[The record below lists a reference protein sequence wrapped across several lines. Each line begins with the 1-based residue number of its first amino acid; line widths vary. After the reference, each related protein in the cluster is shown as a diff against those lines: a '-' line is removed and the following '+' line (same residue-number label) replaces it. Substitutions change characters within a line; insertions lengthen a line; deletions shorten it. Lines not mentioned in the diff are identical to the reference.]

1 MIKVNREE
9 QEIQTAFFEW
19 AKWQESRFP
28 ELRLMHHIPNGGK
41 RSKVEAAIFKGIG
54 VKSGVPDVFLPT
66 PRGIYHG
73 LYIEF
78 KARNG
83 RPSKDQEKFIE
94 SLQEAGYFTCVCDAL
109 DKAIKITRQYLN
121 LPEVNMLYLL
131 MNKYGEN
138 TVEKCMLK
146 EGM

>member
-1 MIKVNREE
+1 MKREE

-19 AKWQESRFP
+19 AKWQEGRYP

-41 RSKVEAAIFKGIG
+41 RSKVEAAIFKGMG
-54 VKSGVPDVFLPT
+54 VKSGVPDVFLPA

-78 KARNG
+78 KAISG
-83 RPSKDQEKFIE
+83 KTSKDQEKFIE
-94 SLQEAGYFTCVCDAL
+94 SLREAGYFACVSDAL
-109 DKAIKITRQYLN
+109 DKAIKITQRYLSM
-121 LPEVNMLYLL
+121 PKVNMLYLL
-131 MNKYGEN
+131 MDKYGED